1 MSDRVRVYELARELG
16 LTNKELMALLENE
29 GCTVRSHSSTLE
41 ADTADLIRD
50 MVIAERQKEQQKHQD
65 NFFHGVILLCFSA
78 RRQGVFAPHSP
89 HCSVG

>member
-29 GCTVRSHSSTLE
+29 GCAVRSHSSTLE

-50 MVIAERQKEQQKHQD
+50 MVIAERQKEQQKKAD
-65 NFFHGVILLCFSA
+65 SKPPA
-78 RRQGVFAPHSP
+78 APVP
-89 HCSVG
+89 VAKTGAEKPAA